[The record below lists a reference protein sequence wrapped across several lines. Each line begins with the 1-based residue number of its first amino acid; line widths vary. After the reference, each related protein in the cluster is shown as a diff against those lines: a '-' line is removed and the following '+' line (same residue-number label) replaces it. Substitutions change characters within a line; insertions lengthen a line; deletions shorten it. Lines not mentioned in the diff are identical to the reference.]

1 MNECKK
7 LSTCEFCRDF
17 ETCKKLEKGLKHNE
31 WALSNRMAKIKKK
44 IMIMSNKGGV
54 GKSTVTVNLGVALA
68 EMGYK
73 VGIADVDIHGPNIPK
88 MLGVEGER
96 LKDNENG
103 IDPLSVIENLKVVSL
118 AFLIESPDQPV
129 AWRDTAKYD
138 YLRELVGSINWGELD
153 YLLADLPPGTGHE
166 PITMIELMGKVDG
179 AIIVTTPQD
188 VALLDA
194 QKAIIFAK
202 DNKVPVTGIIENM
215 STLTC
220 PHCKE
225 EIDVFKSGGGERM
238 AEEMSVPF
246 LGRIPLDPEIAS
258 RCDEGKAFVTSENED
273 SNYSVMFKEIAK
285 KAFLN
290 GDSNVLNKSK

>member
-1 MNECKK
+1 MSECKK

-17 ETCKKLEKGLKHNE
+17 ETCKKSEKGLKHNE
-31 WALSNRMAKIKKK
+31 WALSNRMAMIKRK
-44 IMIMSNKGGV
+44 IMVMSNKGGV
-54 GKSTVTVNLGVALA
+54 GKSTVTTNLGVSLA

-73 VGIADVDIHGPNIPK
+73 VGIADADIHGPNIPK
-88 MLGVEGER
+88 MLGVEGGR
-96 LKDNENG
+96 LTDDENG
-103 IDPLSVIENLKVVSL
+103 INPLSINDNLKVVSL

-153 YLLADLPPGTGHE
+153 FLLADLPPGTGHE
-166 PITMIELMGKVDG
+166 PITMIELMGNVDG

-194 QKAIIFAK
+194 KKAILFAR
-202 DNKVPVTGIIENM
+202 DSDIRVLGVVENM
-215 STLTC
+215 SILTC
-220 PHCKE
+220 PHCNK

-238 AEEMSVPF
+238 AEKMSVPF

-258 RCDEGKAFVTSENED
+258 RCDEGKAFVTAKNED
-273 SNYSVMFKEIAK
+273 SNNAVIFKEIAK

-290 GDSNVLNKSK
+290 GDSKVLNKSS

>member
-1 MNECKK
+1 
-7 LSTCEFCRDF
+7 
-17 ETCKKLEKGLKHNE
+17 
-31 WALSNRMAKIKKK
+31 MAMIKRK

-54 GKSTVTVNLGVALA
+54 GKSTVTTNLGVSLA

-88 MLGVEGER
+88 MLGVEGRR
-96 LKDNENG
+96 LKDDENG
-103 IDPLSVIENLKVVSL
+103 INPLSINDNLKVVSL

-153 YLLADLPPGTGHE
+153 FLLADLPPGTGHE
-166 PITMIELMGKVDG
+166 PITMIELMGNVDG

-194 QKAIIFAK
+194 KKAILFAR
-202 DNKVPVTGIIENM
+202 DSDIRVLGVVENM
-215 STLTC
+215 SILTC
-220 PHCKE
+220 PHCNK

-258 RCDEGKAFVTSENED
+258 RCDEGKAFVTAKNED
-273 SNYSVMFKEIAK
+273 SNNSVMFKEIAK

-290 GDSNVLNKSK
+290 GDSNVLNKSS

>member
-17 ETCKKLEKGLKHNE
+17 ETCKKSEKGLKHNE
-31 WALSNRMAKIKKK
+31 WALSNRMALIEKK
-44 IMIMSNKGGV
+44 ILIMSNKGGV
-54 GKSTVTVNLGVALA
+54 GKSTVTVNLGMSLA

-73 VGIADVDIHGPNIPK
+73 VGIADVDMHGPNIPK
-88 MLGVEGER
+88 MLGVEGGR

-103 IDPLSVIENLKVVSL
+103 IDPLSVNDNLKVVSL
-118 AFLIESPDQPV
+118 AFLIESPEQPV

-153 YLLADLPPGTGHE
+153 FLLADLPPGTGHE

-202 DNKVPVTGIIENM
+202 DSDVPVLGIIENM

-225 EIDVFKSGGGERM
+225 EIDVFKSGGGKRIADRM
-238 AEEMSVPF
+238 KVPF
-246 LGRIPLDPEIAS
+246 LGRIPLDPEIVS
-258 RCDEGKAFVTSENED
+258 KCDEGKAFV
-273 SNYSVMFKEIAK
+273 A
-285 KAFLN
+285 
-290 GDSNVLNKSK
+290 

>member
-17 ETCKKLEKGLKHNE
+17 QTCKMPEKGLKHNE
-31 WALSNRMAKIKKK
+31 WALSNRMTLIKKK

-68 EMGYK
+68 ERGYK

-103 IDPLSVIENLKVVSL
+103 IDPLSINDNLKVVSL
-118 AFLIESPDQPV
+118 ALLIESPDQPV

-138 YLRELVGSINWGELD
+138 YLRELVGSINWGKLD

-188 VALLDA
+188 DAL
-194 QKAIIFAK
+194 
-202 DNKVPVTGIIENM
+202 
-215 STLTC
+215 
-220 PHCKE
+220 
-225 EIDVFKSGGGERM
+225 
-238 AEEMSVPF
+238 
-246 LGRIPLDPEIAS
+246 
-258 RCDEGKAFVTSENED
+258 
-273 SNYSVMFKEIAK
+273 
-285 KAFLN
+285 
-290 GDSNVLNKSK
+290 

>member
-7 LSTCEFCRDF
+7 QSTCEFCRDF
-17 ETCKKLEKGLKHNE
+17 ETCKKPEKGLKHNE
-31 WALSNRMAKIKKK
+31 WALSNRMSKIKKK
-44 IMIMSNKGGV
+44 IMVMSNKGGV
-54 GKSTVTVNLGVALA
+54 GKSTVTANLGVALA

-103 IDPLSVIENLKVVSL
+103 IDPLSVSDCLKVVSI
-118 AFLIESPDQPV
+118 AFLIESPDQPI

-153 YLLADLPPGTGHE
+153 ILLADLPPGTGHE
-166 PITMIELMGKVDG
+166 PISMIELIGDVDG

-194 QKAIIFAK
+194 QKAIRFAK
-202 DNKVPVTGIIENM
+202 DNDVPVIGIIENM
-215 STLTC
+215 SMLTC
-220 PHCKE
+220 PHCNG
-225 EIDVFKSGGGERM
+225 EIDVFKSGGGERIAKKM
-238 AEEMSVPF
+238 NVPF
-246 LGRIPLDPEIAS
+246 LGKIPLDPEIAS
-258 RCDEGKAFVTSENED
+258 KCDEGKAFV
-273 SNYSVMFKEIAK
+273 SNDNNSKNASVLIEIAK
-285 KAFLN
+285 KIIA
-290 GDSNVLNKSK
+290 

>member
-1 MNECKK
+1 MNECEK

-17 ETCKKLEKGLKHNE
+17 ETCKKPEKGLKHNE
-31 WALSNRMAKIKKK
+31 WALSKRMAKIKKK

-88 MLGVEGER
+88 MLGVEGCR

-103 IDPLSVIENLKVVSL
+103 IDPLSVNDNLKVVSL
-118 AFLIESPDQPV
+118 AFLIECPEQPV

-166 PITMIELMGKVDG
+166 PITMIELMGNVDG
-179 AIIVTTPQD
+179 AIIVTTPQE

-194 QKAIIFAK
+194 QKAILFAK
-202 DNKVPVTGIIENM
+202 DNKVPVLGIIENM

-220 PHCKE
+220 PHCNE
-225 EIDVFKSGGGERM
+225 EIDVFKSGGGKRIADKM
-238 AEEMSVPF
+238 NVPF
-246 LGRIPLDPEIAS
+246 LGKIPLDPEIVS
-258 RCDEGKAFVTSENED
+258 RCDEGKPFVAGGNGSNNASAFI
-273 SNYSVMFKEIAK
+273 EITK
-285 KAFLN
+285 KILASLEK
-290 GDSNVLNKSK
+290 DT

>member
-17 ETCKKLEKGLKHNE
+17 ETCKMPEKGLKHNE
-31 WALSNRMAKIKKK
+31 WALSNRMALIKKK

-68 EMGYK
+68 ERGYK

-88 MLGVEGER
+88 MLGVEGGR

-103 IDPLSVIENLKVVSL
+103 IDPLSVNDNLKVVSL
-118 AFLIESPDQPV
+118 SFLIESPDQPV

-138 YLRELVGSINWGELD
+138 YLRELVGSINWGKLD

-166 PITMIELMGKVDG
+166 LITMIELMGKVDG

-202 DNKVPVTGIIENM
+202 DNNVPVLGIIENM
-215 STLTC
+215 SVLTC
-220 PHCKE
+220 PHCNE
-225 EIDVFKSGGGERM
+225 EIDVFKSGGGKRIADKM
-238 AEEMSVPF
+238 KVPF
-246 LGRIPLDPEIAS
+246 LGRIPMDPEIVS
-258 RCDEGKAFVTSENED
+258 KCDEGKAFVAGDNGSKNTTA
-273 SNYSVMFKEIAK
+273 FKEITEKILA
-285 KAFLN
+285 
-290 GDSNVLNKSK
+290 

>member
-7 LSTCEFCRDF
+7 QSTCEFCRDF
-17 ETCKKLEKGLKHNE
+17 ETCKKSEKGLKHNE

-44 IMIMSNKGGV
+44 IMVMSNKGGV
-54 GKSTVTVNLGVALA
+54 GKSTVTANLGVALA
-68 EMGYK
+68 EMGHK

-103 IDPLSVIENLKVVSL
+103 IDPFSISDCLKVVSI
-118 AFLIESPDQPV
+118 AFLIESPDQPI

-153 YLLADLPPGTGHE
+153 FLLADLPPGTGHE
-166 PITMIELMGKVDG
+166 PISMIELIGNVDG

-194 QKAIIFAK
+194 QKAIVFAN
-202 DNKVPVTGIIENM
+202 DNEVPVIGIIENM
-215 STLTC
+215 SMLTC
-220 PHCKE
+220 PHCNE
-225 EIDVFKSGGGERM
+225 EIDVFKSGGGERI
-238 AEEMSVPF
+238 AKEMNVPF
-246 LGRIPLDPEIAS
+246 LGKIPLDPEIVS
-258 RCDEGKAFVTSENED
+258 KCDEGKAFV
-273 SNYSVMFKEIAK
+273 SNNNNSKNSSAFIEIAK
-285 KAFLN
+285 KIVALP
-290 GDSNVLNKSK
+290 SKLASDARKT